1 MPNRDIAAWKHI
13 VRPGADD
20 CHYRGYLVSG
30 ARLLQYVTDC
40 VACLS
45 SVREGTGGLVANIN
59 GNFREEVHAM
69 DELIVELKLERQGNT
84 SASMPS
90 PSPRPSNTL
99 TTAAIPQRS
108 SMNLSWWPMVPACWL
123 SSPTE
128 QQRENEC

>member
-84 SASMPS
+84 SRVYAF
-90 PSPRPSNTL
+90 
-99 TTAAIPQRS
+99 TTTKTIEYANDGSYTAKVLDEPK
-108 SMNLSWWPMVPACWL
+108 LVADGTCVLVVKPH
-123 SSPTE
+123 
-128 QQRENEC
+128 